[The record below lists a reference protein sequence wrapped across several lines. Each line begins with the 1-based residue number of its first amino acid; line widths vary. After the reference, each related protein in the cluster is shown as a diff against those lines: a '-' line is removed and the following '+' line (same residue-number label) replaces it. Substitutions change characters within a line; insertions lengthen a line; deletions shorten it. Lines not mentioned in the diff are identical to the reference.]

1 MPVLPSGRRI
11 EFSLDR
17 FHALL
22 ERMDP
27 PLARLIV
34 NNLNVPDDLLS
45 VADAVHF
52 SLQEGAAYFA
62 GYVAADWAAYAADW
76 SEADRQALQAWFDSA
91 AARRARAEAIDYIR
105 ALHGAD
111 AGPTPDYP
119 YLMANAQH
127 QTGFAPAPRLRQ

>member
-27 PLARLIV
+27 HRARLIV
-34 NNLNVPDDLLS
+34 NSLNDPDDLLP

-52 SLQEGAAYFA
+52 SLREGTAYFA

-76 SEADRQALQAWFDSA
+76 SEADRQALRAWFDSA

-105 ALHGAD
+105 ALHGED
-111 AGPTPDYP
+111 AGPPPDYP

-127 QTGFAPAPRLRQ
+127 QAGLAAAPRWRQ